1 MVGVILG
8 LCCVPGAEMTT
19 LSSLISR
26 GGSSLSS
33 FSDLQSISA
42 DSLEVPQS
50 WFVRNVV
57 VDPSE
62 VRGRGSYGTV
72 YVAHWQGT
80 RVAAKKLHDVF
91 FEKSVAPEGKKGILK
106 TFAREVNLLFQL
118 RHPNI
123 VQFFGVYKASGNHTV
138 ELSSDTYLVQE
149 LMCCAL
155 DVRNRMHPRLN
166 FRNIVD
172 ISVGVTSALQYLHNR
187 VEPIIHRD
195 LASKNV
201 LLSYNGTPKLA
212 DLGVAKIMESGQTV
226 PLTRQPGTDIYMPPE
241 VKMEG
246 MPYNTKLDIYS
257 FGVILLE
264 ICNGCDGTAGEAFRA
279 GPSGSVL
286 LIPETERRSKD
297 FEALGD
303 HILKPLIVKCL
314 STREERPTA
323 EYITHVL
330 IDLQECPEYKS
341 SHGAVIVP
349 ALKIEGSVNP
359 EELAARCESL
369 VSKISML
376 EADKQHLA
384 HKLDLYIRSERE
396 DWVASLETS
405 RASSKISEEIEK
417 LKEENASLHKALA
430 QKDSEISEL
439 SSFSSPPS
447 SLTDPQMRDQR
458 ATLMLKINELQT
470 SRQREVDHLHRQIM
484 ALRTENISLQNQIRA
499 QRGSSVRQHQ
509 NGPSSL
515 PEFPLPSSQLPD
527 MSSFKISS
535 SQSEIATI
543 DSAQSAELKKLKKLL
558 ERYKTANVEL
568 DMKLK
573 AAKLDLEQYE
583 NRRTDSDIVYRLDV
597 EQLRAENARLQS
609 QLDSALNDNFR
620 LQRELSATCDRRPY

>member
-1 MVGVILG
+1 
-8 LCCVPGAEMTT
+8 MTT

-42 DSLEVPQS
+42 DSLEVPLS
-50 WFVRNVV
+50 WFVENVV
-57 VDPSE
+57 VDGRE

-80 RVAAKKLHDVF
+80 KVAVKKLHDIF

-123 VQFFGVYKASGNHTV
+123 VQFFGVYKASGNHTL

-172 ISVGVTSALQYLHNR
+172 ISVGITSALQYLHNR

-201 LLSYNGTPKLA
+201 LLSYSGAPKLA
-212 DLGVAKIMESGQTV
+212 DLGVAKIMESGHTV
-226 PLTRQPGTDIYMPPE
+226 PLTRQPGTEIYMPPE

-246 MPYNTKLDIYS
+246 VPYNTKLDIYS

-279 GPSGSVL
+279 GPSGSVF
-286 LIPETERRSKD
+286 LIPEIERRSKD
-297 FEALGD
+297 FEALGN

-314 STREERPTA
+314 SSREERPAA
-323 EYITHVL
+323 EYITNIL
-330 IDLQECPEYKS
+330 MDLQESPEYTS
-341 SHGAVIVP
+341 SHGAIIVP
-349 ALKIEGSVNP
+349 ALKVEGSINQ
-359 EELAARCESL
+359 EELAARCQSLESK
-369 VSKISML
+369 VSML

-396 DWVASLETS
+396 DWGASLETS
-405 RASSKISEEIEK
+405 KSSSKISEEIEK
-417 LKEENASLHKALA
+417 LKEENASLHKVLA

-458 ATLMLKINELQT
+458 ATLMLKINELQA
-470 SRQREVDHLHRQIM
+470 SKQREVDHLHGQIM

-499 QRGSSVRQHQ
+499 TIRGQHSSAGQQHP

-527 MSSFKISS
+527 MSSLKISSSSSS
-535 SQSEIATI
+535 SQSEVATMN
-543 DSAQSAELKKLKKLL
+543 SAPSAELKKLKKLL
-558 ERYKTANVEL
+558 ERYKTANIEL

-583 NRRTDSDIVYRLDV
+583 NRHTDSDIVYRLDV

-620 LQRELSATCDRRPY
+620 LQRELSAACDRRPY